1 MSVIQEGGVQNV
13 PNDFSGEV
21 KWESPSNIAL
31 VKYWGKT
38 GNQIPANPSISF
50 TLGESKT
57 ITSIK
62 YTKRKDVSDGPEVC
76 FFFEGKKAGAFGEKT
91 FKFLKKV
98 GAYFPFLSQLELTID
113 TENTFPHSSGI
124 ASSASGMSAMALCL
138 MSIEKQLNPDMDEA
152 YFYKKASFIARLGSG
167 SACRSVYG
175 GLTTWGASTLQ
186 NSSNEIAVPLSGTHE
201 VFDDFQ
207 DTILL
212 IERGQ
217 KEVSSTVGHGLMH
230 DNPYATTRFQ
240 QAQDNTTKLNEIL
253 KSGNLEEFG
262 AMVESEALTLHG
274 MMMTSTPY
282 FMLMKPNTVAVIH
295 DLWAYRKATGKHVYF
310 TLDAGA
316 NVHLLYPKSEAE
328 EVLQWVKNELVGY
341 CENKMYICDAVGRG
355 PKSL

>member
-1 MSVIQEGGVQNV
+1 MSVIEVGGTQNV
-13 PNDFSGEV
+13 PNEFSGEV

-50 TLGESKT
+50 TLNNCKT
-57 ITSIK
+57 KTQIK
-62 YTKRKDVSDGPEVC
+62 YAKRKLANDGPQVC
-76 FFFEGKKAGAFGEKT
+76 FLFEGKDAGKFGEKT
-91 FKFLKKV
+91 FLFLKKV
-98 GAYFPFLSQLELTID
+98 EAYFPFLNQLELTID

-138 MSIEKQLNPDMDEA
+138 MSIEKALNPEITEE
-152 YFYKKASFIARLGSG
+152 YFFQKASFIARLGSG

-175 GLTTWGASTLQ
+175 GLTTWGNSTLK
-186 NSSNEIAVPLSGTHE
+186 NSSNEIAVPLIDMHP
-201 VFDDFQ
+201 VFNNFQ
-207 DTILL
+207 DTVLL

-230 DNPYATTRFQ
+230 ANPYAETRFK
-240 QAQDNTTKLNEIL
+240 QAQENTTKLNEIL

-262 AMVESEALTLHG
+262 ALVESEALTLHG

-295 DLWAYRKATGKHVYF
+295 DLWEYRKATGKHVYF

-316 NVHLLYPKSEAE
+316 NVHLLYPKEEAKE
-328 EVLQWVKNELVGY
+328 ILHWIENKLIDY
-341 CENKMYICDAVGRG
+341 CENKMYICDAVGQG
-355 PKSL
+355 PKLI

>member
-1 MSVIQEGGVQNV
+1 MIIQPGGINSVPDN
-13 PNDFSGEV
+13 FSGEV

-50 TLGESKT
+50 TLSASKT
-57 ITSIK
+57 ITSIAYK
-62 YTKRKDVSDGPEVC
+62 KRSNMQSGPNVC
-76 FFFEGKKAGAFGEKT
+76 FFFEGKEANKFGEKT
-91 FKFLKKV
+91 FLFLKKV
-98 GAYFPFLSQLELTID
+98 ESYFPFLKELELTID

-138 MSIEKQLNPDMDEA
+138 MSIEKTLSPEISEE
-152 YFYKKASFIARLGSG
+152 YFYQKASFIARLGSG

-175 GLTTWGASTLQ
+175 GLTTWGESSLD
-186 NSSNEIAVPLSGTHE
+186 NSSNEIAIPLKGTHQ

-230 DNPYATTRFQ
+230 TNPYAETRFK
-240 QAQDNTTKLNEIL
+240 QAQTNTTKLNDIL
-253 KSGNLEEFG
+253 KIGDLDAFG
-262 AMVESEALTLHG
+262 ALVESEALTLHA

-282 FMLMKPNTVAVIH
+282 FMLMKPNTIAVIH
-295 DLWAYRKATGKHVYF
+295 DLWAYRKSSGNHVYF

-316 NVHLLYPKSEAE
+316 NVHLLYPKAEAK
-328 EVLQWVKNELVGY
+328 EVLHWIKNELVGC
-341 CENKMYICDAVGRG
+341 CENQMYICDDVGRG
-355 PKSL
+355 PNQL

>member
-1 MSVIQEGGVQNV
+1 MSIQPGGTKNV
-13 PNDFSGEV
+13 PDNFIGQV

-50 TLGESKT
+50 TLGASKT
-57 ITSIK
+57 ITKIDYK
-62 YTKRKDVSDGPEVC
+62 KRKNVSTGPQVC
-76 FFFEGKKAGAFGEKT
+76 FLFEGKEASQFGEKT
-91 FKFLKKV
+91 FLFLKKI
-98 GAYFPFLSQLELTID
+98 ADYFPFLTELELNID

-138 MSIEKQLNPDMDEA
+138 MSIEKALNPEITEA
-152 YFYKKASFIARLGSG
+152 YFYQKASFIARLGSG

-175 GLTTWGASTLQ
+175 GLTTWGRSSILG
-186 NSSNEIAVPLSGTHE
+186 SSNEIAVPLTQ
-201 VFDDFQ
+201 VAPIFQDFQ

-230 DNPYATTRFQ
+230 ANPFAENRFA
-240 QAQDNTTKLNEIL
+240 QAKENTVKLAHIL
-253 KSGNLEEFG
+253 QSGNLDEFG
-262 AMVESEALTLHG
+262 ALVESEALTLHA

-282 FMLMKPNTVAVIH
+282 FMLMKPNTIAVIH
-295 DLWAYRKATGKHVYF
+295 DLWAFRKVTGNHVYF

-316 NVHLLYPKSEAE
+316 NVHLLYPKSEAK
-328 EVLQWVKNELVGY
+328 EVLHWIKNELVGY
-341 CENKMYICDAVGRG
+341 CEKQMYICDAVGTG
-355 PKSL
+355 PKAL

>member
-1 MSVIQEGGVQNV
+1 MSVIEEGGIKNV
-13 PNDFSGEV
+13 PNGFSGEV

-50 TLGESKT
+50 TLRESKT
-57 ITSIK
+57 KTQIK
-62 YTKRKDVSDGPEVC
+62 YSQRKEVGEGPQVC
-76 FFFEGKKAGAFGEKT
+76 FFFEGKVAEQFGEKT
-91 FKFLKKV
+91 FLFLKKV
-98 GAYFPFLSQLELTID
+98 QAYFPFLSQLELTIN

-138 MSIEKQLNPDMDEA
+138 MSMEKKLNPEITEE
-152 YFYKKASFIARLGSG
+152 YFFQKASFIARLGSG

-175 GLTTWGASTLQ
+175 GLTTWGESTLA
-186 NSSNEIAVPLSGTHE
+186 NSSNEIAVPLMDTHK

-230 DNPYATTRFQ
+230 NNPYANTRFK
-240 QAQDNTTKLNEIL
+240 QAQDNTTLLNEVL

-262 AMVESEALTLHG
+262 ALVESEALTLHG

-295 DLWAYRKATGKHVYF
+295 DLWAYRKATGNQVYF

-316 NVHLLYPKSEAE
+316 NVHLLYPKSEAD
-328 EVLQWVKNELVGY
+328 EVLHWIKNELVGY
-341 CENKMYICDAVGRG
+341 CENKMYICDAVGFG
-355 PKSL
+355 PQSI

>member
-1 MSVIQEGGVQNV
+1 MGLIKPSSIQNV
-13 PNDFSGEV
+13 PDGFSGEV
-21 KWESPSNIAL
+21 RWESPSNIAL

-50 TLGESKT
+50 TLNESKT
-57 ITSIK
+57 KTQIK
-62 YTKRKDVSDGPEVC
+62 YTKRKDVGDGPQVC
-76 FFFEGKKAGAFGEKT
+76 FMFEGKEAGKFGEKT
-91 FKFLKKV
+91 FLFLKKV
-98 GAYFPFLSQLELTID
+98 EDYFPFLSQLELTID

-138 MSIEKQLNPDMDEA
+138 MSIERKLNPEITEE
-152 YFYKKASFIARLGSG
+152 YFFQKASFIARLGSG

-175 GLTTWGASTLQ
+175 GLTTWGESSLS
-186 NSSNEIAVPLSGTHE
+186 NSSNEIAIPLVETHP
-201 VFDDFQ
+201 VFEDFQ

-230 DNPYATTRFQ
+230 ANPYATTRFK
-240 QAQDNTTKLNEIL
+240 QAKENTTKLNGIL

-262 AMVESEALTLHG
+262 ALVESEALTLHG

-295 DLWAYRKATGKHVYF
+295 DLWAYRKATGNHVYF

-316 NVHLLYPKSEAE
+316 NVHLLYPKSEE
-328 EVLQWVKNELVGY
+328 KEVLQWIKNELVGY
-341 CENKMYICDAVGRG
+341 CENKMYICDAVGSG
-355 PKSL
+355 PKAI

>member
-1 MSVIQEGGVQNV
+1 MSVIAEGGIENV
-13 PNDFSGEV
+13 PDGFSGEV

-50 TLGESKT
+50 TLSESKT
-57 ITSIK
+57 KTQIK
-62 YTKRKDVSDGPEVC
+62 YVKRKEVGKESEVH
-76 FFFEGKKAGAFGEKT
+76 FFFEGKKADQFGEKT
-91 FKFLKKV
+91 FLFLKKIET
-98 GAYFPFLSQLELTID
+98 YFPFLCQLELIIH

-138 MSIEKQLNPDMDEA
+138 MSIEKKLNPSISEE
-152 YFYKKASFIARLGSG
+152 YFFQKASFIARLGSG

-175 GLTTWGASTLQ
+175 GLTTWGKSTLA
-186 NSSNEIAVPLSGTHE
+186 NSSNEIAIPLKDTHT

-230 DNPYATTRFQ
+230 NNPYAETRFK
-240 QAQDNTTKLNEIL
+240 QAQDHTNQLNKIL
-253 KSGNLEEFG
+253 KSGNLEAFG
-262 AMVESEALTLHG
+262 ALVESEALTLHG

-295 DLWAYRKATGKHVYF
+295 DLWAYRKATGNHVYF

-316 NVHLLYPKSEAE
+316 NVHLLYPKSEAN
-328 EVLQWVKNELVGY
+328 EVLQWIKNELVGY
-341 CENKMYICDAVGRG
+341 CENKMYICDVVGLG
-355 PKSL
+355 PNAI

>member
-1 MSVIQEGGVQNV
+1 MTIQPGGIQQV
-13 PNDFSGEV
+13 PENFQGEV

-57 ITSIK
+57 ITKIK
-62 YTKRKDVSDGPEVC
+62 YKRRKNVTSGPQVC
-76 FFFEGKKAGAFGEKT
+76 FMFEGKEASQFGEKT
-91 FKFLKKV
+91 FLFLKKV
-98 GAYFPFLSQLELTID
+98 EGYFPFLKELELDID

-138 MSIEKQLNPDMDEA
+138 MSIEKVLNPEITEE
-152 YFYKKASFIARLGSG
+152 YFYQKASFIARLGSG

-175 GLTTWGASTLQ
+175 GLTTWGQSSLLG
-186 NSSNEIAVPLSGTHE
+186 SSNEIAVPLLKTHP
-201 VFDDFQ
+201 VFNDFQ

-230 DNPYATTRFQ
+230 DNPFATSRFQ
-240 QAQDNTTKLNEIL
+240 QAQENTVKLNEIL
-253 KSGNLEEFG
+253 QSGNLDEFG
-262 AMVESEALTLHG
+262 ALVESEALTLHA
-274 MMMTSTPY
+274 MMMTSSPY

-295 DLWAYRKATGKHVYF
+295 DLWAYRKATGNHVYF

-328 EVLQWVKNELVGY
+328 EVLHWIKNELVGY
-341 CENKMYICDAVGRG
+341 CEKQMYICDAVGPG
-355 PKSL
+355 PKEL

>member
-1 MSVIQEGGVQNV
+1 MSVIKEGGVKNV
-13 PNDFSGEV
+13 PEEFSGEV

-50 TLGESKT
+50 TLSESKT
-57 ITSIK
+57 LTQIK
-62 YTKRKDVSDGPEVC
+62 YSKRKDTGDGPQVC
-76 FFFEGKKAGAFGEKT
+76 FMFEGKEAGKFGEKT
-91 FKFLKKV
+91 FLFLKKV
-98 GAYFPFLSQLELTID
+98 EAYFPFLSQLELTID

-138 MSIEKQLNPDMDEA
+138 MSIEKALNSEISEE
-152 YFYKKASFIARLGSG
+152 YFYQKASFIARLGSG

-175 GLTTWGASTLQ
+175 GLTTWGKSSLA
-186 NSSNEIAVPLSGTHE
+186 NSDDEIAIPLENTHP

-230 DNPYATTRFQ
+230 SNPYAETRFN

-253 KSGNLEEFG
+253 QSGDLDAFG
-262 AMVESEALTLHG
+262 ALVESEALTLHG

-282 FMLMKPNTVAVIH
+282 FMLMKPNTIAVIH
-295 DLWAYRKATGKHVYF
+295 KLWAYRKETGNHVYF

-316 NVHLLYPKSEAE
+316 NVHLLYPKHESEA
-328 EVLQWVKNELVGY
+328 VLQWVVNELVGY
-341 CENKMYICDAVGRG
+341 CENKMYICDAVGLG
-355 PKSL
+355 PKAI